1 MSLWLRGAISPK
13 NLAAL
18 EGIIP
23 AGQAGQRLDHLPA
36 ALAAQLTALVARHSL
51 PGARLVRVLWFNKD
65 EGANWGVPWHQD
77 RLIAVAARHDLPG
90 FGNWSQ
96 KSGLWHCEPP
106 AALLAQMRFV
116 RLHLDACDAGNG
128 AMEIALGSE
137 AAGPL
142 PAAEAETVAQRH
154 PTELCAAQPGD
165 LHILPMLVLHR
176 SRPATDPRPRRALRL
191 DFAAFDLPAPLQW
204 ALPAQDIP
212 PCRPAP
218 ASPSG

>member
-1 MSLWLRGAISPK
+1 MSLWLRGAVSPAE
-13 NLAAL
+13 LATL
-18 EGIIP
+18 EGLVP
-23 AGQAGQRLDHLPA
+23 AGQAGQRLDHLPP
-36 ALAAQLTALVARHSL
+36 ALAERLTTLVARHSL

-65 EGANWGVPWHQD
+65 EGSNWGVPWHQD
-77 RLIAVAARHDLPG
+77 RVIAVAARHDLPG

-106 AALLAQMRFV
+106 AALLVQMRFV

-137 AAGPL
+137 TAGPV

-165 LHILPMLVLHR
+165 LHILPMLVVHR

-204 ALPAQDIP
+204 ALPAQDKPI
-212 PCRPAP
+212 C
-218 ASPSG
+218 